1 MTSKEGLQIE
11 ELRSKAEAI
20 EIANWHL
27 TRYDM
32 LRGSI
37 ANRAAVVLSANAL
50 IAAAV
55 IILTTQ
61 YTASKLLGGSTSY
74 AVVSSLAVL
83 SLISVSLSVAYSA
96 QASHNVRTWA
106 KIFRRQQQPP
116 LGLIYTASHTR
127 ETIKSAGDLGSLIC
141 TVTEDEYFEFAVTEL
156 WRAINTFDRRYNLL
170 RRAIR
175 LLLASLSLLA
185 VDVILE
191 LTLLAAKSAQ

>member
-1 MTSKEGLQIE
+1 MEQP
-11 ELRSKAEAI
+11 RSTAEATA
-20 EIANWHL
+20 IANWHL

-32 LRGSI
+32 LRLSL

-74 AVVSSLAVL
+74 AIVSSLAVL
-83 SLISVSLSVAYSA
+83 SLISVSGSVAYAA

-106 KIFRRQQQPP
+106 KSFPQQQPP
-116 LGLIYTASHTR
+116 PGLIYTASHTR
-127 ETIKSAGDLGSLIC
+127 KEIASAEDLRHLIY
-141 TVTEDEYFEFAVTEL
+141 TVSEDKYFLFAVTEL

-175 LLLASLSLLA
+175 LLLAALSLLA